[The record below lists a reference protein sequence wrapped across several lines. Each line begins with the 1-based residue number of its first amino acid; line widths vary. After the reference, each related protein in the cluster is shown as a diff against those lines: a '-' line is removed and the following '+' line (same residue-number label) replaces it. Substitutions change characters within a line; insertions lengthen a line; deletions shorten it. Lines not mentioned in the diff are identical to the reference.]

1 MHFAGQKIRKSSE
14 GMPNYEN
21 NKVKGSLWITF
32 SVGFPEVELRAD
44 EKETLRAVLA
54 PHEAS
59 AESTPAEA
67 PSSAPKP
74 SSADAGSGSGGS
86 NATQKL
92 RYAFNGLA
100 FSRPPTG
107 SLD

>member
-1 MHFAGQKIRKSSE
+1 
-14 GMPNYEN
+14 MPNYEN

-32 SVGFPEVELRAD
+32 SVRFPEVELLAE
-44 EKETLRAVLA
+44 EKDALRAVLA
-54 PHEAS
+54 PHEEAS
-59 AESTPAEA
+59 TQATHAEA
-67 PSSAPKP
+67 PSSPKP
-74 SSADAGSGSGGS
+74 ASADTGSDSGGS